1 MEPTNSIDESLK
13 LKLLKGTPILL
24 NSCNLFFIQ
33 RTIGEI
39 IDFGYEKFLS
49 LLAILFVTKEEIKE
63 ETQEPDLTP
72 YLYFLAHCSL
82 ETADTSVSLR
92 IKDGLHFLSDY
103 KITSVDREKECFIG
117 SVKGVENI
125 ELTEEGFEELLN
137 LAKIAYYGD
146 YQRAEEDEHELSP
159 REKEMRNKFDK
170 LRKLRDKAKQK
181 TNGRATASS
190 FSDLL
195 GGFVSKNPS
204 MSWQDT
210 MNLTHYGFYFLLRK
224 LRQVE
229 DYDLY
234 LQAIAAG
241 AKVNKEVP
249 HWLEKEIDGDK
260 L

>member
-24 NSCNLFFIQ
+24 DTCNLFFIQ

-49 LLAILFVTKEEIKE
+49 LLATLFVTKEEVRE
-63 ETQEPDLTP
+63 ETQESDLTP

-82 ETADTSVSLR
+82 TTADTSVSLR
-92 IKDGLHFLSDY
+92 IKDGLRFLSDY
-103 KITSVDREKECFIG
+103 QVTGVNKERECFIG
-117 SVKGVENI
+117 SVKEIDNI

-137 LAKIAYYGD
+137 LAKIAYYGE

-159 REKEMRNKFDK
+159 YEKEMRDKFDR
-170 LRKLRDKAKQK
+170 LRKLRDKTKQK
-181 TNGRATASS
+181 TPKRTSS

-204 MSWQDT
+204 LSWQDT

-224 LRQVE
+224 LRQIE

-234 LQAIAAG
+234 LQAVAAG
-241 AKVNKEVP
+241 AKVSKEVP
-249 HWLEKEIDGDK
+249 HWLEKEIDEDK

>member
-24 NSCNLFFIQ
+24 DTCNLFFIQ

-49 LLAILFVTKEEIKE
+49 LLATLFITKEEVQE
-63 ETQEPDLTP
+63 ETQESDLTP

-82 ETADTSVSLR
+82 TTADTPVSLR
-92 IKDGLHFLSDY
+92 IKDGLRFLSDY
-103 KITSVDREKECFIG
+103 QVTSIDKEKECFIG
-117 SVKGVENI
+117 IVKGIDNV
-125 ELTEEGFEELLN
+125 ELTEEGFEELLS
-137 LAKIAYYGD
+137 LAKIAYYGE

-159 REKEMRNKFDK
+159 HEKEMRDKFNR
-170 LRKLRDKAKQK
+170 LRKLRDKTKQK
-181 TNGRATASS
+181 EPKRTSS

-204 MSWQDT
+204 LSWQDT

-241 AKVNKEVP
+241 AKVDKEVP